1 MPIRFLLMGDRHN
14 SENTPKS
21 RIDNFQESVKA
32 KDEEIMSIAKQYN
45 VAAILQAG
53 DFWTDGDARI
63 KNDFIPEIVKRWIDP
78 MNPGKSIPMI
88 GIAGNHDLIG
98 NNINSLP
105 NTTLGLTVSLG
116 YQKLASKD
124 NPIIFTMDDGKT
136 VAITG
141 TNYHLHMDEPEYLS
155 DYIVDK
161 KAGDYHIH
169 IVHGML
175 SPKNLGKMMKH
186 TVIDDIKN
194 TAADITF
201 CGHDHLGFDTVFTN
215 GKYFVN
221 PGAVVRLKNDKKE
234 LTRKVKV
241 VLVTIDDSG
250 ITLEDIYLK
259 SMKDSSITL
268 SRDVIE
274 RKKERDEA
282 AKKIKTQIDK
292 LSANKRT
299 KFSEILLDTF
309 KREEVPE
316 SIMKD
321 LQKRISDKEI
331 KTNALLTVPHDT
343 QIVKMKL
350 ENFQSHENT
359 EIDFDKGFNIIIGE
373 SRQGKTAIL
382 RALRWVLEN
391 RPQGKAIIRNGAERA
406 SVTLRLA
413 NGTFIERYMFKDDK
427 KGNGYHI
434 ILPDGTEQEGNT
446 KLVGLV
452 QSICGFNHMDVDE
465 KTKLPINFLRQGEG
479 WYLIDENVSATE
491 RARIIGAIQNT
502 QAADS
507 VVKDLDKENSQINTC
522 IKKNNTLTSKSWE
535 EINGLTSEKEHLEK
549 IKRLIELIILRDKI
563 NEYFLLKQ
571 EYSELCRQEEDI
583 TKAYSKI
590 LESNIISKIKELQR
604 KQDVIRDESDRISE
618 QSVKLKDANDSIKAS
633 DDILKMTGT
642 VSRIK
647 EFYNKY
653 NELLDAYL
661 VYKKEVKRQA
671 DISWMMKELEGC
683 KDKIPDEIKAL
694 LTRKEEIEASIVLYK
709 KQSNAK
715 AIADNFIKSS
725 EKVLNDDSIIQKIY
739 NLLSVKD
746 LVDNECAVI
755 AEENKKIQVFETKI
769 KDCDAQIKEYENKK
783 ISILKDAK
791 ICPVCAQIIPDDFG
805 GHIHE

>member
-32 KDEEIMSIAKQYN
+32 KDEEIMSIAKHYN

-124 NPIIFTMDDGKT
+124 NPIIFTMDNGKT

-215 GKYFVN
+215 SKYFVN

-452 QSICGFNHMDVDE
+452 QSICGFKQMDVDE
-465 KTKLPINFLRQGEG
+465 KTKLPINFLRQGDV

-647 EFYNKY
+647 EYYNKY

-683 KDKIPDEIKAL
+683 KDKIPEEIKAL
-694 LTRKEEIEASIVLYK
+694 LKRKEEIEASILLYK

-715 AIADNFIKSS
+715 VIADNFIKSS

-746 LVDNECAVI
+746 LVDKECAVI
-755 AEENKKIQVFETKI
+755 AEENKKTQVFETKI